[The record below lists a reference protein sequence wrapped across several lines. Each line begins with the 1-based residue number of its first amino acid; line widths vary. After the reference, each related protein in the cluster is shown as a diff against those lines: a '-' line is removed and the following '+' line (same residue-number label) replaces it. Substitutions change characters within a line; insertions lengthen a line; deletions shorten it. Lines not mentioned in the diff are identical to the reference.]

1 MTVITLFWSLF
12 SLILFG
18 ASDLLHAA
26 DAKPNF
32 IFILA
37 DDMGWNDAGF
47 CGSATVDTPN
57 LDALAKSGVV
67 FSQAY
72 ASAPNCAPT
81 RACLLTGQ
89 YTPRH
94 GVYTVVDERHT
105 PGSPHQKILAS
116 ESQAELPPKAVTLP
130 EALKPAGY
138 STALFG
144 MWNLGRGRSGNG
156 SPTAQGFDLYVE
168 PKDLGF
174 EKDAYLRSDGAYT
187 SDALTDGALK
197 WIAGLQKQPFFL
209 YLAFHDVHAPYDP
222 KPDLLAKYKARA
234 GVVDPLLAAS
244 VEAMDANIGRL
255 LDGVKRM
262 GLLDNTYIVF
272 TSDNGGTR
280 QYIAPLR
287 GGKGTLYEGGLRVP
301 AIFTGPGITGNRVSK
316 ANITTMDFYPTFLE
330 IAGIPAPSSHTLDGV
345 SLLPLLEEKTDDIV
359 RNLFWH
365 FPSYSG
371 PTSPCSAMQSEH
383 WKVIEFFET
392 GTTEIYDLTKDPSET
407 NNLAAKQP
415 ERTQELLAKLHNW
428 QTEIHAPT
436 PTTPNPQYDPN
447 AIRDR
452 SRDARGK
459 GHGGKQNL

>member
-1 MTVITLFWSLF
+1 MIRLLSSLF
-12 SLILFG
+12 LCLLLGSTSLL
-18 ASDLLHAA
+18 SAA
-26 DAKPNF
+26 GSKPNF

-47 CGSATVDTPN
+47 CGNPTVDTPN
-57 LDALAKSGVV
+57 LNALAKSGVV

-94 GVYTVVDERHT
+94 GVYTVVDERHK
-105 PGSPHQKILAS
+105 PGSPHQKILAAD
-116 ESQAELPPKAVTLP
+116 SQAELPASATTLP

-138 STALFG
+138 ATALFG

-174 EKDAYLRSDGAYT
+174 EKDAYLRNDGAYT

-197 WIAGLQKQPFFL
+197 WMAGLQNQPFFL

-222 KPDLLAKYKARA
+222 KPDLLEKYKARP

-255 LDGVKRM
+255 LEGVNRM
-262 GLLDNTYIVF
+262 GFSGNTYIVF

-301 AIFTGPGITGNRVSK
+301 AIVSGPGIAGNRVSK
-316 ANITTMDFYPTFLE
+316 TNILTMDFYPTFLE
-330 IAGIPAPSSHTLDGV
+330 IAGITAPASHTLDGV
-345 SLLPLLEEKTDDIV
+345 SLMPLLTGKTDDIT
-359 RNLFWH
+359 RDLFWH

-371 PTSPCSAMQSEH
+371 PTSPCSAMQSQH

-392 GTTEIYDLTKDPSET
+392 GTTEIYNLAEDPSEA
-407 NNLAAKQP
+407 NNLAPRQP
-415 ERTQELLAKLHNW
+415 ERTQALLAKLHNW
-428 QTEIHAPT
+428 QSDIHAPR
-436 PTTPNPQYDPN
+436 PTAPNPQFDPN
-447 AIRDR
+447 AIHDS
-452 SRDARGK
+452 SREARGK
-459 GHGGKQNL
+459 NPGGKQKS